1 MMIRAVTLKKLLSR
15 YANGISS
22 RQTHDELSNP
32 STADELGNLSTAI
45 AMALG
50 GKIEE
55 AITSI
60 EDDMASPRTR
70 ASSAGLL
77 AEALFKETYP
87 SLAADIAL
95 KYLPEMPEPSFL
107 AATVTYLASARR
119 FSEIGS
125 LAINDVIIGKF
136 DPDSSPPIELVIETL
151 ETLGIDPQSDTA
163 LWAIMGNLHAR
174 VGNLDRAATAL
185 RQAIGGNMMPQ
196 TNLLTLGQI
205 LAADEKF
212 EEALRA
218 FHGALAVAPNNTAA
232 LEGVNSINQAISDR
246 EIKANR
252 ELDQRIEKYGE
263 TDPNLLSHL
272 YRRGMRR
279 IITDALLPLLPGA
292 RVVVIDGGAREA
304 HRDVRWR
311 PLTPDHL
318 EIHGFEPDPPECE
331 RLNAEMAELGIA
343 GGYHPVGLWS
353 ETTELPFEINAAS
366 GGHSFIPQN
375 DALTDRWKFENPTE
389 ISLSRDVFRPLET
402 VPMQVTRLDSWA
414 AMKEIAQ
421 IDFCKLNVQG
431 AEIEIMD
438 GAGPL
443 LDKTLGLLLEVAF
456 VESYVERPMF
466 SDVDA
471 YVRDKG
477 FIFFDLLAHHYV
489 GRAAADIATQH
500 MTLLEPLIGA
510 ATSSWGQLI
519 EGHALY
525 LRDPIEAARC
535 GRDLGLSQ
543 TDLLKLVIVAE
554 TFGQIEYAFEL
565 LAWITD
571 AADPDFSEKLR
582 AAHRTALETY
592 HDIFDPK

>member
-1 MMIRAVTLKKLLSR
+1 MMMV
-15 YANGISS
+15 
-22 RQTHDELSNP
+22 NP

-45 AMALG
+45 TMALDG
-50 GKIEE
+50 EIEQ

-60 EDDMASPRTR
+60 EDDMAPPRTR

-95 KYLPEMPEPSFL
+95 KYLPEMPERNFL

-136 DPDSSPPIELVIETL
+136 DPDGSPPIELVIETL
-151 ETLGIDPQSDTA
+151 ETLGIDPQSDKD
-163 LWAIMGNLHAR
+163 LWATMGNLHAR
-174 VGNLDRAATAL
+174 VGNLDRAAAAL
-185 RQAIGGNMMPQ
+185 RQAIGGKMLPQ

-205 LAADEKF
+205 LAANEKF
-212 EEALRA
+212 EEALHA
-218 FHGALAVAPNNTAA
+218 FYGALAIAPDNTAA
-232 LEGVNSINQAISDR
+232 LEGVASVIQAMSNR
-246 EIKANR
+246 EIEAKR
-252 ELDQRIEKYGE
+252 ELDQRLAIEGA
-263 TDPNLLSHL
+263 TNPNLLSHA
-272 YRRGMRR
+272 YQQGRRR
-279 IITDALLPLLPGA
+279 IITDALLPLLPDA
-292 RVVVIDGGAREA
+292 RIVVIDGGARDA
-304 HRDVRWR
+304 HRDVRWL

-331 RLNAEMAELGIA
+331 RLNAELADLGIA
-343 GGYHPVGLWS
+343 GGYHPIGLWS
-353 ETTELPFEINAAS
+353 ETTELPFEVNAAS

-375 DALTDRWKFENPTE
+375 VELTDRWKFENPTE
-389 ISLSRDVFRPLET
+389 VSMSRDVFRPVET
-402 VPMQVTRLDSWA
+402 VPMHVTRLDNWA
-414 AMKEIAQ
+414 AAQEIAQ

-443 LDKTLGLLLEVAF
+443 LGKTLGLLLEVAF
-456 VESYVERPMF
+456 VESYVDRPMF

-471 YVRDKG
+471 YVRGKG

-500 MTLLEPLIGA
+500 MTLLEPSIGA

-535 GRDLGLSQ
+535 GLDLGLSQ

-571 AADPDFSEKLR
+571 AADPDVAEKLR
-582 AAHRTALETY
+582 AAHRTGLETY
-592 HDIFDPK
+592 RDIFNPTST